1 VFFEALI
8 NKTGLKMKIITNLL
22 ISTVAVVIGSYLI
35 PGIQVEGFMVAIIVA
50 FIIGLFNAFL
60 KPILVILTIPATFFT
75 LGLFLFVID
84 AVIIL
89 LAGQLIN
96 GFVVEGFWPALFFSM
111 VIGLISWLLT
121 DKKSTG

>member
-1 VFFEALI
+1 
-8 NKTGLKMKIITNLL
+8 MKIITNLL

-35 PGIQVEGFMVAIIVA
+35 PGIQVDGFIVAIVVA

-89 LAGQLIN
+89 LAGRLIN

-121 DKKSTG
+121 DKKN

>member
-1 VFFEALI
+1 
-8 NKTGLKMKIITNLL
+8 MKIITNLL

-35 PGIQVEGFMVAIIVA
+35 PGIQVDGFMVAIVVA

-60 KPILVILTIPATFFT
+60 KPVLVILTIPATFFT

-89 LAGQLIN
+89 LAGRLIN
-96 GFVVEGFWPALFFSM
+96 GFVVDGFWPALFFSM

-121 DKKSTG
+121 DKKNAG

>member
-1 VFFEALI
+1 
-8 NKTGLKMKIITNLL
+8 MKIITNLL

-35 PGIQVEGFMVAIIVA
+35 PGIQVDGFMVAIVVA

-89 LAGQLIN
+89 LAGRLIK

-121 DKKSTG
+121 DKKNAG